1 MLYKTSTTCENM
13 KQYLFYSFKL
23 ASLPDVCVRL
33 VLCSAVTQLIHNDK
47 VKKIGRNVLAVIC

>member
-47 VKKIGRNVLAVIC
+47 VEESG